1 MLIIYVIMYK
11 VVYIMD
17 KDFKDKLINE
27 YTNKR
32 YLSPREIIYR
42 EPNKVSIEKLKK
54 FMFKFRKNKGDSIS
68 LKDEKNNNFWFMKP
82 VFVERE
88 VHHLEMVSR
97 HELEKIASK
106 ELRKNILI
114 EDMLLDEAFYSSV
127 IEGAFSTKKRTK
139 EVIKTNNPKNKS
151 EKMILNNYNAMTY
164 VIENLDKEM
173 NEDILIELHKIVTK
187 ETLSED
193 EAAKK
198 YRKGPVYVND
208 PNETEPVYIPPS
220 AENVQPLMDDLFQ
233 FINDDSNNDKFIKP
247 LIKAF
252 IIHFYICYVHPFYD
266 GNGRVARAFQYM
278 YLLKNNYNFFK
289 FFSISGIISSDR
301 KKYYKSFMD
310 TEKYDNDLTYFIVTQ
325 MEMTL
330 KAIKDVIDKML
341 KEMEN
346 KLIKDEL
353 SKDNIILNKRQEK
366 FIKYMVQKDN
376 NFTTI
381 ADYKKKF
388 KISYETARRDL
399 FELNELNIVKKI
411 KKGKKYIFIYQGVKG
426 YI

>member
-1 MLIIYVIMYK
+1 
-11 VVYIMD
+11 
-17 KDFKDKLINE
+17 
-27 YTNKR
+27 
-32 YLSPREIIYR
+32 
-42 EPNKVSIEKLKK
+42 
-54 FMFKFRKNKGDSIS
+54 
-68 LKDEKNNNFWFMKP
+68 
-82 VFVERE
+82 
-88 VHHLEMVSR
+88 
-97 HELEKIASK
+97 
-106 ELRKNILI
+106 
-114 EDMLLDEAFYSSV
+114 
-127 IEGAFSTKKRTK
+127 
-139 EVIKTNNPKNKS
+139 
-151 EKMILNNYNAMTY
+151 MILNNYNAMTY

-193 EAAKK
+193 EVTKK
-198 YRKGPVYVND
+198 YRKGPVYIND
-208 PNETEPVYIPPS
+208 PNETKPVYVPPS

-233 FINDDSNNDKFIKP
+233 FINDDSNDDKFIKP

-289 FFSISGIISSDR
+289 FFSVSGVISRDR

-310 TEKYDNDLTYFIVTQ
+310 TEKYDSDLTYFIVTQ

-330 KAIKDVIDKML
+330 KAVKGVIDKML
-341 KEMEN
+341 KEIDN
-346 KLIKDEL
+346 KLLKDEL
-353 SKDNIILNKRQEK
+353 SKDSIILNKRQEK
-366 FIKYMVQKDN
+366 FLKYMVQKDN

-381 ADYKKKF
+381 ANYKKKF

-426 YI
+426 YIQE